1 MNNFASFFKKI
12 AQSCLVQCLKL
23 LRFLPLPALQWLG
36 VTLGF
41 ISFIFNSKP
50 YRRAQQNLKQSR
62 LITRTPELKQIL
74 FQNMLENGKGL
85 FETFAIWFKPQPEVL
100 NLVKTVHG
108 WEHVEAALISNK
120 GIIFLTPHLGCF
132 EITSLYYGAR
142 HPMAVLY
149 RPPRQRWLLPLISAG
164 RQRGGVTL
172 APANSAGVKQLLQAL
187 KRGEAI
193 GMLPDQAPFEGEG
206 EWAPFFGRPA
216 YTMTL
221 ASKLAQKTGAQVL
234 MAFGERISCGRGYHI
249 HIQPIAA
256 GDINTPALL
265 NKEIERIIRQ
275 CPSQYLWSY
284 DRYKVRHQEP
294 PPDYLAE

>member
-1 MNNFASFFKKI
+1 MA
-12 AQSCLVQCLKL
+12 
-23 LRFLPLPALQWLG
+23 
-36 VTLGF
+36 
-41 ISFIFNSKP
+41 
-50 YRRAQQNLKQSR
+50 
-62 LITRTPELKQIL
+62 
-74 FQNMLENGKGL
+74 
-85 FETFAIWFKPQPEVL
+85 
-100 NLVKTVHG
+100 LVKKCEG
-108 WEHVEAALISNK
+108 WQHVDIALNQGR

-132 EITSLYYGAR
+132 EITSLYYGA
-142 HPMAVLY
+142 HFPMTVLY
-149 RPPRQRWLLPLISAG
+149 RPPRQAWLLPLIGSG
-164 RQRGGVTL
+164 RQRGKITL
-172 APANSAGVKQLLQAL
+172 APANSAGVKQILQAL

-256 GDINTPALL
+256 GGISTPALL

-275 CPSQYLWSY
+275 CPTQYLWSY

-294 PPDYLAE
+294 PPDYHTV